1 MNAET
6 AGHAGMPQ
14 LKQFHMVNIKI
25 EFPRGIS
32 DQVISGA
39 NSTRGLSR
47 VHPGPGLNLQAT
59 SFKRQAPEAT
69 SHKHQA
75 PSSKHQ
81 A

>member
-1 MNAET
+1 
-6 AGHAGMPQ
+6 MPQ
-14 LKQFHMVNIKI
+14 LKQFHMAYIKTK
-25 EFPRGIS
+25 FPRGIL
-32 DQVISGA
+32 DQVISETTATA
-39 NSTRGLSR
+39 NGERA
-47 VHPGPGLNLQAT
+47 PGPGLKLQAT